1 MNTNF
6 HVKRTPGTVDNQGP
20 RTDNSHP
27 AKCSAMRG
35 EHSAS
40 VAQLDRVPGYEPGG
54 REFDKFAGSE
64 FRMRLR
70 LRSEP
75 ERVEGRMPGIIS
87 PEEERC

>member
-1 MNTNF
+1 M
-6 HVKRTPGTVDNQGP
+6 GI
-20 RTDNSHP
+20 
-27 AKCSAMRG
+27 SAP
-35 EHSAS
+35 

-75 ERVEGRMPGIIS
+75 GGWRAGARRNLSGRAIIS
-87 PEEERC
+87 GHPFMGGLLNLLGFCLPK